1 MNEQPNAVERVET
14 SVQCIKCAYDLV
26 GQPLDGVCPE
36 CGAPVTDTLRGTL
49 ITNARPEY
57 LARLHRGVFF
67 ALAGLVMLVLGFL
80 VSFGAGAVAA
90 TGGADPDALPL
101 YVLLPGSL
109 LIMLSSVAGLVGW
122 WMLTTPDPDYTGSDT
137 GETPRI
143 LVRIAVAAKFVLWVI
158 QLGTTYMPV
167 AVADAAGGGAIAIL
181 SAIALLGGYAA
192 FALQFFAS
200 MFYLKWLG
208 RRVPNRKIVKRAGR
222 LLWLGPLIFILG
234 LPLLAIGPLIALVLY
249 YNLLDWLRKDLKAIR
264 AQQPAAA

>member
-1 MNEQPNAVERVET
+1 MNEQTATATRVET
-14 SVQCIKCAYDLV
+14 GIRCVKCDYDLV

-67 ALAGLVMLVLGFL
+67 ALAGLVMLVLGLL

-101 YVLLPGSL
+101 YVILPGSL
-109 LIMLSSVAGLVGW
+109 LMLLSSLAGLVGW

-143 LVRIAVAAKFVLWVI
+143 LVRIAVAVKAGLFVLQLITTFMPGADSAGAGAFVI
-158 QLGTTYMPV
+158 LG
-167 AVADAAGGGAIAIL
+167 
-181 SAIALLGGYAA
+181 AIALLGGYAA

-222 LLWLGPLIFILG
+222 LVWLGPLIFILG
-234 LPLLAIGPLIALVLY
+234 FPLLAIGPLIALVLY

-264 AQQPAAA
+264 AQQAAAA